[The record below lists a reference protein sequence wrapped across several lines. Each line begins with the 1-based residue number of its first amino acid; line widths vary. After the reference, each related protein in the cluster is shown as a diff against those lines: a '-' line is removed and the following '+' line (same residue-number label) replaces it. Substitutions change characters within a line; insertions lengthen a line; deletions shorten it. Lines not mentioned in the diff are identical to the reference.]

1 MKSGEEQVCEADRYP
16 HQQRFGK
23 EVRTCVAC
31 GRNGLFHPFYLAL
44 NQCGTERPD
53 LHLVKE
59 FDCDSW
65 TDVLAKTHSRPEFWG
80 RGLSLASGI
89 KLAQPDATVVLA
101 TQASY
106 FFMEGGGALFQAASK
121 NSDITCVILDS
132 QWKLPQRSE
141 GQEAGEWSGGGV
153 PLNPIALLLLSG
165 ASFVAQVHAN
175 QIEDAAAIIERAI
188 RHTGF
193 SAVHMVTSHPAL
205 HYEGNKNPQSVQR
218 VERIAESHP
227 FQERTAA
234 LALATREDGL
244 LRTGIFYQ
252 IDRLIS
258 EERREAMKKRAV
270 SSVSDWGQL
279 LNLFRP

>member
-1 MKSGEEQVCEADRYP
+1 MCEADRYP

-23 EVRTCVAC
+23 EVRFCVAC

-44 NQCGTERPD
+44 NRCGTERPD

-65 TDVLAKTHSRPEFWG
+65 TDVLAKTHSLPEFWG

-106 FFMEGGGALFQAASK
+106 FFMEGGGALFQTASK
-121 NSDITCVILDS
+121 NSDLTCVILDS

-141 GQEAGEWSGGGV
+141 QEEAGEWSRGGV

-165 ASFVAQVHAN
+165 ASFVAQVHSD
-175 QIEDAAAIIERAI
+175 QVEDAAAIMDRAI

-193 SAVHMVTSHPAL
+193 SAVYMATSDPQL
-205 HYEGNKNPQSVQR
+205 HDDKKREPPS
-218 VERIAESHP
+218 VERIEKIDESHP
-227 FQERTAA
+227 VQDQAAA
-234 LALATREDGL
+234 LSLATRADGL
-244 LRTGIFYQ
+244 LRTGIFYR
-252 IDRLIS
+252 IDRPIS
-258 EERREAMKKRAV
+258 EERREARGEKEKV
-270 SSVSDWGQL
+270 SSVADWGQL
-279 LNLFRP
+279 LNLFKP